1 MSVSLKIKNL
11 IVAKHTTKNGLTLF
25 LSAFFSICVVAGITS
40 TKSLKSFKLTTPL
53 QAKETNRAVKKWTCP
68 MHPHYIADDYGT
80 CPICGMDLVKI
91 QSLNETA
98 DQNNPNEKPI
108 ITIAPETIQ
117 NMGVR
122 LAKVEASKFGKN
134 IRSFGIV
141 KENER
146 LQSEIS
152 ARVEG
157 WVETL
162 KITAVGDEVK
172 SGDVLFEMFSPELIV
187 SQRDYLLALK
197 QSKSAQN
204 NITKRLLSFGVQQK
218 ALNLIARQKTV
229 QQNLPFFAT
238 QKGTIAE
245 LNVTPGTYVKKGM
258 TIAKI
263 QDYSTVW
270 VIVNVSEKDMGFIT
284 KGTKT
289 TVHFPNLPGKTISSK
304 VDYIYPKINE
314 RTRTGRVR
322 LIIDN
327 KEGTLR
333 PGTYADVVFN
343 TQISERLSVP
353 SEAILKDQN
362 GSYVVTS
369 LGNGKFQSKE
379 VKLGLVTGG
388 RAEIKSGLKLN
399 QEIVISSQF
408 LIDSES
414 ALRES
419 FKKLEQKQRPLSQLN
434 LSKIDLAKFD
444 HMVDAALYIH
454 EALTKNFEIEKKYLE
469 PAIAIKTILWTTYR
483 DTKLAN
489 ILMETEA
496 ALKEAQNSKTKSE
509 LKSALSQMTNAL
521 EPWLLQGKPEHYKSK
536 KLNIFKTKTSN
547 QHWIQLSQ
555 TPLNPYNQEQS
566 DLIPWPEISQISM
579 EENDK
584 EKTPDTNE
592 SMRGSNSMRGSGHD
606 H

>member
-1 MSVSLKIKNL
+1 MSVSLRIKKS
-11 IVAKHTTKNGLTLF
+11 IVAKPTTKHWLTLV
-25 LSAFFSICVVAGITS
+25 LSAFFIVCGVASITQ
-40 TKSLKSFKLTTPL
+40 TKSLKGFSLSTPL
-53 QAKETNRAVKKWTCP
+53 QAKETSRAVKKWTCP

-91 QSLNETA
+91 QSLNETT
-98 DQNNPNEKPI
+98 DQNNPDEKPI

-122 LAKVEASKFGKN
+122 LTKVEASKFGKN

-197 QSKSAQN
+197 QSKTAQN
-204 NITKRLLSFGVQQK
+204 NITRRLLSFGVQQK
-218 ALNLIARQKTV
+218 ALNLIAKQKTV

-245 LNVTPGTYVKKGM
+245 LNVTPGTYVNKGM

-353 SEAILKDQN
+353 TEAVLKDQN

-388 RAEIKSGLKLN
+388 RAEIKSGLELN

-414 ALRES
+414 ALRET
-419 FKKLEQKQRPLSQLN
+419 FKKLERKQRPLNQLN

-454 EALTKNFEIEKKYLE
+454 EALTQNFDIEKKQLE
-469 PAIAIKTILWTTYR
+469 PAIAIKTILWSTYKE
-483 DTKLAN
+483 TKLAG
-489 ILMETEA
+489 ILMDTEA
-496 ALKEAQNSKTKSE
+496 ALKRAQSSKTKSE
-509 LKSALSQMTNAL
+509 LQQALSQMINAL
-521 EPWLLQGKPEHYKSK
+521 EPWLQQGKPEHYKSK
-536 KLNIFKTKTSN
+536 ELKVFKTKTSKQN
-547 QHWIQLSQ
+547 WIQLSQ
-555 TPLNPYNQEQS
+555 KPANPYNKEKS
-566 DLIPWPEISQISM
+566 DLIPWPEISKTNM
-579 EENDK
+579 EQK
-584 EKTPDTNE
+584 EKQQSPDTNK
-592 SMRGSNSMRGSGHD
+592 SMRGSSHD

>member
-1 MSVSLKIKNL
+1 MSVSLKIKNS
-11 IVAKHTTKNGLTLF
+11 IVAKPTTKHRLTIVLSVFF
-25 LSAFFSICVVAGITS
+25 LVCGVAGITT
-40 TKSLKSFKLTTPL
+40 TKSLKGFSLSTPL
-53 QAKETNRAVKKWTCP
+53 QAKENSRAVKKWTCP

-91 QSLNETA
+91 QSLNETT
-98 DQNNPNEKPI
+98 DQNNPDEKPI

-197 QSKSAQN
+197 QSKTAQN
-204 NITKRLLSFGVQQK
+204 NITRRLLSFGVQQK
-218 ALNLIARQKTV
+218 ALNLIAKQKTV

-245 LNVTPGTYVKKGM
+245 LNVTPGTYVNKGM

-322 LIIDN
+322 LIINN

-353 SEAILKDQN
+353 TEAVLKDQN

-388 RAEIKSGLKLN
+388 RAEIKSGLDLN

-419 FKKLEQKQRPLSQLN
+419 FKKLERKQRPLNQLN

-454 EALTKNFEIEKKYLE
+454 EALTQNFDIEKKQLE
-469 PAIAIKTILWTTYR
+469 PAIAIKTILWSTYKE
-483 DTKLAN
+483 TKLAG
-489 ILMETEA
+489 ILMDTEA
-496 ALKEAQNSKTKSE
+496 ALKRAQSSKTKSE
-509 LKSALSQMTNAL
+509 LQQALSQMINAL
-521 EPWLLQGKPEHYKSK
+521 EPWLQQGKPEHYKSK
-536 KLNIFKTKTSN
+536 ELKVFKTKNSK

-555 TPLNPYNQEQS
+555 KPANPYNKEQF
-566 DLIPWPEISQISM
+566 DLIPWPEISKTTM
-579 EENDK
+579 EQK
-584 EKTPDTNE
+584 AKQQTLDTNK
-592 SMRGSNSMRGSGHD
+592 SMRGSSHD

>member
-1 MSVSLKIKNL
+1 MSVSLKIKNS
-11 IVAKHTTKNGLTLF
+11 IVAKPTTKHWLTIVLSVFF
-25 LSAFFSICVVAGITS
+25 LVCGVAGIAP
-40 TKSLKSFKLTTPL
+40 TKSLKDFSLSPPL

-91 QSLNETA
+91 QSLNETT

-197 QSKSAQN
+197 QSKTAQN
-204 NITKRLLSFGVQQK
+204 NITRRLLSFGVQQK
-218 ALNLIARQKTV
+218 ALNLIAKQKTV

-245 LNVTPGTYVKKGM
+245 LNVTPGTYVNKGM

-322 LIIDN
+322 LIINN

-353 SEAILKDQN
+353 TEAVLKDQN

-388 RAEIKSGLKLN
+388 RAEIKSGLDLN

-419 FKKLEQKQRPLSQLN
+419 FKKLERKQRPLNQLN

-454 EALTKNFEIEKKYLE
+454 EALTQNFDIEKKQLE
-469 PAIAIKTILWTTYR
+469 PAIAIKTILWSTYKE
-483 DTKLAN
+483 TKLAG
-489 ILMETEA
+489 ILMDTEA
-496 ALKEAQNSKTKSE
+496 ALKRAQSSKTKSE
-509 LKSALSQMTNAL
+509 LQQALSQMINAL
-521 EPWLLQGKPEHYKSK
+521 EPWLQQGKPEHYKSK
-536 KLNIFKTKTSN
+536 ELKVFKTKNSK

-555 TPLNPYNQEQS
+555 KPANPYNKEQF
-566 DLIPWPEISQISM
+566 DLIPWPEISKTTM
-579 EENDK
+579 EQK
-584 EKTPDTNE
+584 AKQQTPNTNK
-592 SMRGSNSMRGSGHD
+592 SMRGSSHD

>member
-1 MSVSLKIKNL
+1 MSVSLRIKKS
-11 IVAKHTTKNGLTLF
+11 IVAKPTTKHWLTLV
-25 LSAFFSICVVAGITS
+25 LSAFFIVCGVASITQ
-40 TKSLKSFKLTTPL
+40 TKSLKGFSLSTPL

-91 QSLNETA
+91 QSLNETT
-98 DQNNPNEKPI
+98 DQNNPDEKPI

-197 QSKSAQN
+197 QSKTAQN
-204 NITKRLLSFGVQQK
+204 NITRRLLSFGVQQK
-218 ALNLIARQKTV
+218 ALNLIAKQKTV

-245 LNVTPGTYVKKGM
+245 LNVTPGTYVNKGM

-289 TVHFPNLPGKTISSK
+289 TVHFPNLPGKTINSK

-314 RTRTGRVR
+314 RTRTGRIR

-353 SEAILKDQN
+353 SEAVLKDQN

-388 RAEIKSGLKLN
+388 RAEIKSGLELN

-419 FKKLEQKQRPLSQLN
+419 FKKLERKQRPLNQLN

-454 EALTKNFEIEKKYLE
+454 EALTQNFDIEKKQLE
-469 PAIAIKTILWTTYR
+469 PAIAIKTILWSTYKE
-483 DTKLAN
+483 TKLAG
-489 ILMETEA
+489 ILMDTEA
-496 ALKEAQNSKTKSE
+496 ALKRAQSSKTKSE
-509 LKSALSQMTNAL
+509 LQQALSQMINAL
-521 EPWLLQGKPEHYKSK
+521 EPWLQQGKPEHYKSK
-536 KLNIFKTKTSN
+536 ELKVFKTKTSKQN
-547 QHWIQLSQ
+547 WIQLSQ
-555 TPLNPYNQEQS
+555 KPANPYNKEKS
-566 DLIPWPEISQISM
+566 DLIPWPEISKTNM
-579 EENDK
+579 EQK
-584 EKTPDTNE
+584 EKQQSPDTNK
-592 SMRGSNSMRGSGHD
+592 SMRGSSHD

>member
-1 MSVSLKIKNL
+1 MSVSLKIKNS
-11 IVAKHTTKNGLTLF
+11 IVAKPTTKHWLTIVLSVFF
-25 LSAFFSICVVAGITS
+25 LVCGVAGIAP
-40 TKSLKSFKLTTPL
+40 TKSLKDFSLSTPL

-91 QSLNETA
+91 QSLNETT

-197 QSKSAQN
+197 QSKTAQN
-204 NITKRLLSFGVQQK
+204 NITRRLLSFGVQQK
-218 ALNLIARQKTV
+218 ALNLIAKQKTV

-245 LNVTPGTYVKKGM
+245 LNVTPGTYVNKGM

-322 LIIDN
+322 LIINN

-353 SEAILKDQN
+353 TEAVLKDQN

-388 RAEIKSGLKLN
+388 RAEIKSGLDLN

-419 FKKLEQKQRPLSQLN
+419 FKKLERKQRPLNQLN

-454 EALTKNFEIEKKYLE
+454 EALTQNFDIEKKQLE
-469 PAIAIKTILWTTYR
+469 PAIAIKTILWSTYKE
-483 DTKLAN
+483 TKLAG
-489 ILMETEA
+489 ILMDTEA
-496 ALKEAQNSKTKSE
+496 ALKRAQSSKTKSE
-509 LKSALSQMTNAL
+509 LQQALSQMINAL
-521 EPWLLQGKPEHYKSK
+521 EPWLQQGKPEHYKSK
-536 KLNIFKTKTSN
+536 ELKVFKTKNSK

-555 TPLNPYNQEQS
+555 KPANPYNKEQF
-566 DLIPWPEISQISM
+566 DLIPWPEISKTTM
-579 EENDK
+579 EQK
-584 EKTPDTNE
+584 AKQQTPNTNK
-592 SMRGSNSMRGSGHD
+592 SMRGSSHD

>member
-1 MSVSLKIKNL
+1 MSVSLKIKNS
-11 IVAKHTTKNGLTLF
+11 IVAKPTTKHWLTIVLSVFF
-25 LSAFFSICVVAGITS
+25 LVCGVASIAP
-40 TKSLKSFKLTTPL
+40 TKSLKDFSLSTPL

-91 QSLNETA
+91 QSLNETT
-98 DQNNPNEKPI
+98 DQNNPDEKPI

-197 QSKSAQN
+197 QSKTAQN
-204 NITKRLLSFGVQQK
+204 NITRRLLSFGVQQK
-218 ALNLIARQKTV
+218 ALNLIAKQKTV

-245 LNVTPGTYVKKGM
+245 LNVTPGTYVNKGM

-322 LIIDN
+322 LIINN

-353 SEAILKDQN
+353 TEAVLKDQN

-388 RAEIKSGLKLN
+388 RAEIKSGLDLN

-419 FKKLEQKQRPLSQLN
+419 FKKLERKQRPLNQLN

-454 EALTKNFEIEKKYLE
+454 EALTQNFDIEKKQLE
-469 PAIAIKTILWTTYR
+469 PAIAIKTILWSTYKE
-483 DTKLAN
+483 TKLAGV
-489 ILMETEA
+489 LMDTEA
-496 ALKEAQNSKTKSE
+496 ALKRAQSSKTKSE
-509 LKSALSQMTNAL
+509 LQQALSQMINAL
-521 EPWLLQGKPEHYKSK
+521 EPWLQQGKPEHYKSK
-536 KLNIFKTKTSN
+536 ELKVFKTKTSK

-555 TPLNPYNQEQS
+555 KPANPYNKEQF
-566 DLIPWPEISQISM
+566 DLIPWPEISKTTM
-579 EENDK
+579 EQK
-584 EKTPDTNE
+584 AKQQTPNINK
-592 SMRGSNSMRGSGHD
+592 SMRGSSHD